1 MASSHIRRRHKLH
14 LRNYTP
20 QFHNTESVSLI
31 AFSVIGLPSFF
42 FFSLGCLSFTGRDNE
57 RLALTIC
64 TEHSIRVYTALII
77 WTQICRHLTL
87 LSSWKTTGRE
97 LLMTSCWWIMAFKC
111 SAPWVHY
118 TLHHFLLLKLHY
130 SSAVDMKD
138 LMNAITGSRK
148 PPPAWRHTHTDTHTQ
163 EYQHVHPIMRCNLSY
178 DEYWSFTFICGS
190 AHRENMQMCWWEGGE
205 AAAANS
211 GDELALTQPRKGL
224 ICNFFYES
232 ELE

>member
-20 QFHNTESVSLI
+20 QFHNTESVALI
-31 AFSVIGLPSFF
+31 AFSVIGLPFF
-42 FFSLGCLSFTGRDNE
+42 FFPSLGCLSFTGRDNE

-148 PPPAWRHTHTDTHTQ
+148 PPSCLKTHTHT
-163 EYQHVHPIMRCNLSY
+163 
-178 DEYWSFTFICGS
+178 
-190 AHRENMQMCWWEGGE
+190 NMYIQ
-205 AAAANS
+205 
-211 GDELALTQPRKGL
+211 
-224 ICNFFYES
+224 
-232 ELE
+232 